1 MLRIKHQTKTTE
13 MKKTIRRISAGAFAV
28 GVFVTSFGTSQAATT
43 TLLDLVNG
51 GTITSGNK
59 LFYDFR
65 DVIEVGD
72 ISVPLNQIFV
82 TSIQVG
88 GYYGIAFTSAG
99 WSLASNGPAVSYDLD
114 FTYNVTATDPG
125 KTIIGAGLSMV
136 AGHQGGGRAAIEE
149 DLLTTG
155 LGFVGD
161 MNVFLNA
168 PPFGLTDLV
177 DSDSWFP
184 GYTTLVVEKDFGM
197 FIPEFVPIDQFDI
210 HSVAVS
216 EFNQTFSQIPEPAS
230 VLSTALL
237 LTSGMLV
244 RRRGK
249 HLA

>member
-1 MLRIKHQTKTTE
+1 
-13 MKKTIRRISAGAFAV
+13 MKKTIRKISAGAFAV
-28 GVFVTSFGTSQAATT
+28 GIFVTSFGTSQAATT

-51 GTITSGNK
+51 GTITSGDK

-65 DVIEVGD
+65 DVIETGD

-88 GYYGIAFTSAG
+88 DDYGIAFTSAG

-114 FTYNVTATDPG
+114 FTYNVMATAPG
-125 KTIIGAGLSMV
+125 YTIIGAGLSMV
-136 AGHQGGGRAAIEE
+136 AAHQGGGRAQIEE

-168 PPFGLTDLV
+168 PPLGLSDLV
-177 DSDSWFP
+177 DSDSWSPP

-197 FIPEFVPIDQFDI
+197 FIPGFVPVDQFDI

-216 EFNQTFSQIPEPAS
+216 EFNQTFAQIIPEPSS

-249 HLA
+249 RLA